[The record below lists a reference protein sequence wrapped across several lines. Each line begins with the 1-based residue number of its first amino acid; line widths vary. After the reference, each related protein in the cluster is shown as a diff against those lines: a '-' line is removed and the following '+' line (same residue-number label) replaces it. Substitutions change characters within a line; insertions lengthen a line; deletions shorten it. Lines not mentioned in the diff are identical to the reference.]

1 MGSLVTIQNGLYRAH
16 FHTNVLCEW
25 VMALSR
31 MSIEMNPEAAMASS
45 GFSIL
50 RMNLSVVHKPGFLY
64 LISCPRS
71 GTFSRCR
78 TGVTYLAALL
88 SAARSAAEPLLL
100 AFFST
105 MISTGLTSFP

>member
-1 MGSLVTIQNGLYRAH
+1 
-16 FHTNVLCEW
+16 
-25 VMALSR
+25 
-31 MSIEMNPEAAMASS
+31 MNPEAAMASS

-50 RMNLSVVHKPGFLY
+50 RMNFSVVQKPGFLY

-78 TGVTYLAALL
+78 TAVSSYLAALL

-100 AFFST
+100 TFFST
-105 MISTGLTSFP
+105 MISTGRTSLP